1 MWKNMYQITCF
12 NITVLN
18 FLRIVEI
25 HLTKNKLVLYGI
37 QEEVL
42 YIDENLKY
50 ENKYSYHHTTTAKI
64 LKYFENL
71 KSLFTLEYQD
81 TIKCVDSL
89 CIAS

>member
-1 MWKNMYQITCF
+1 MDEIYLIKNA
-12 NITVLN
+12 
-18 FLRIVEI
+18 
-25 HLTKNKLVLYGI
+25 LVL
-37 QEEVL
+37 L
-42 YIDENLKY
+42 YIDENWKY

>member
-25 HLTKNKLVLYGI
+25 HLQKNSMVLY
-37 QEEVL
+37 V
-42 YIDENLKY
+42 KY
-50 ENKYSYHHTTTAKI
+50 ENNSLHHHTTTAKI

>member
-1 MWKNMYQITCF
+1 MYQITCF

-25 HLTKNKLVLYGI
+25 HLQKNSMVLY
-37 QEEVL
+37 V
-42 YIDENLKY
+42 KY
-50 ENKYSYHHTTTAKI
+50 ENHYLYHHTTTAKI
-64 LKYFENL
+64 LEYFENS

-81 TIKCVDSL
+81 TIKCVDYL

>member
-25 HLTKNKLVLYGI
+25 HLQKNALVLRN
-37 QEEVL
+37 
-42 YIDENLKY
+42 IDLNWKY
-50 ENKYSYHHTTTAKI
+50 ENDYLYHHTTTAKI

-81 TIKCVDSL
+81 TIKCVGYL